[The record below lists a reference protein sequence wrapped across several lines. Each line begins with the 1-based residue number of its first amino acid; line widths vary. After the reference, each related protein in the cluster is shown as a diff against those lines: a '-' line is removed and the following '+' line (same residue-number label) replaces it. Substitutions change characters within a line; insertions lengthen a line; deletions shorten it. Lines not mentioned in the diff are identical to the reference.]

1 MLADKKCPTAYRAAH
16 HAVATAPIQADPR
29 QVYHSSY
36 PLPPLSPVP
45 SPDDKDAVADQQ
57 RNEAAYRQL
66 LVQAVLAVLLPT
78 EDLENPCLTSLVGQ
92 IFSEMIIGNALA
104 NKAAQPWLLWEGI
117 CILARILEEKKT
129 EAAERLLVGG
139 GGSSLQEAALDA
151 EKASPSRRWSIHG
164 FFLSIIHL
172 CIFLVTSI
180 RLLAGAV
187 AASSS
192 LPHRI
197 RLSDPTGTETFES
210 KGQKHPE
217 GTQGNTAATATPQ
230 QAPITVPILSYK
242 IWSCA
247 GNLLELPSRMPW
259 FHGILS
265 LVQHGAINGPGRL
278 GGLNSTVDR

>member
-1 MLADKKCPTAYRAAH
+1 M
-16 HAVATAPIQADPR
+16 APVHVDAR
-29 QVYHSSY
+29 QVYHSMF

-45 SPDDKDAVADQQ
+45 HPDDEDSVEEQQ

-104 NKAAQPWLLWEGI
+104 NKAAQPWLLYEGI
-117 CILARILEEKKT
+117 CILAKLLREKKAR
-129 EAAERLLVGG
+129 AAERLVG
-139 GGSSLQEAALDA
+139 SQAAVVD
-151 EKASPSRRWSIHG
+151 KASRRWSVHG
-164 FFLSIIHL
+164 FFLWIINL
-172 CIFLVTSI
+172 CLFLISSI

-192 LPHRI
+192 LPPRTPI
-197 RLSDPTGTETFES
+197 PDAKGIEAIQSEET
-210 KGQKHPE
+210 HP
-217 GTQGNTAATATPQ
+217 QDTARA
-230 QAPITVPILSYK
+230 APITVPILNFR

-259 FHGILS
+259 LNGFLS
-265 LVQHGAINGPGRL
+265 LAQHGAINGPGRL
-278 GGLNSTVDR
+278 GGFNSTVDR